1 MPPQECTANCTRSKP
16 DSLRAPTRSL
26 PAQASMVD
34 DVWELSQRDRAST
47 NDVGGESIFLPTAL
61 SQVHLRRQSKQAHPC
76 PMSAPQSL
84 FFRVVAVCHFERV
97 SQPCYF
103 GKRWMGSNCALWS
116 EGRSRWLCPPRYGN
130 CTSEANLR
138 VLRFNFPERHKRR
151 NSPVLLAHCHHLSSK
166 WAWWVA
172 IYLPLLAIRQLGY

>member
-1 MPPQECTANCTRSKP
+1 
-16 DSLRAPTRSL
+16 
-26 PAQASMVD
+26 MVD

-47 NDVGGESIFLPTAL
+47 NDVGGESIFLPIAL

-84 FFRVVAVCHFERV
+84 FFRVAAVCHFERV

-116 EGRSRWLCPPRYGN
+116 VGR
-130 CTSEANLR
+130 TITMA
-138 VLRFNFPERHKRR
+138 
-151 NSPVLLAHCHHLSSK
+151 
-166 WAWWVA
+166 
-172 IYLPLLAIRQLGY
+172 LPAAIRQLHLRGKFAGAQIQFPGET